1 MELNIRV
8 IDRKQLPGFHPYL
21 LPGTVA
27 ALERSDKNVI
37 AIGAV
42 IGHSACGAV
51 AVRLDGD
58 DSVRLTDLFVDEAI
72 RRRGVGTFLLAQIL
86 ELLCGIKG
94 LQEVTA
100 DYALQAEDLV
110 AMDAVLTK
118 HGFSS
123 PVTVARSFRTVS
135 EDYRGHPILGWSFT
149 PRYRTP
155 EGVVPFDRLPWETL
169 EELEQAE
176 DISMTLSW
184 SELKSRAVPELSVA
198 LIRDGKVLAY
208 QLAEES
214 ADGGFVLL
222 SAVNRE
228 GAPSAAFI
236 MLLQDLLNRCWYR
249 EGGDFPFY
257 FSAINDP
264 VEKLAR
270 RLMDGRCTEYE
281 EHECYLLL
289 DELAEEE

>member
-8 IDRKQLPGFHPYL
+8 IDRKQLPGFRPYL
-21 LPGTVA
+21 LPGTAA
-27 ALERSDKNVI
+27 ALEHSDKNVI

-86 ELLCGIKG
+86 ELLCGTEG

-100 DYALQAEDLV
+100 DYALRAEDLV
-110 AMDAVLTK
+110 AMDALLTK

-123 PVTVARSFRTVS
+123 PVTVARSFRAVS
-135 EDYRGHPILGWSFT
+135 EDYREHSILGRSFT

-155 EGVVPFDRLPWETL
+155 EGVVPFDQLPWEAL

-184 SELKSRAVPELSVA
+184 SELKSRAVLELSVA

-214 ADGGFVLL
+214 VDGGFVLL

-249 EGGDFPFY
+249 AGGDFPFY
-257 FSAINDP
+257 FSTINDH

-270 RLMDGRCTEYE
+270 KLMDGRCTEYE

-289 DELAEEE
+289 DKLAEEE